1 MDSLYQLTCED
12 FSKELFSKAPVPG
25 GGGAA
30 AYIGALGVCLGAM
43 AVNLTRGKKKF
54 AAFEPEYEQMLTDA
68 ELYRKRLLQLIDK
81 DAAAFEPLSKAY
93 SMPKDDPAY
102 GETMRRVTIEATK
115 APLEMMRYCALSID
129 LIARILEKCSKLM
142 ISDVGC
148 AALAAKAGLECAA
161 LNVFVN
167 TRTLKGDEEAR
178 SMAKEAEE
186 MLAEY
191 APKAQDT
198 ADEVFARLRA

>member
-1 MDSLYQLTCED
+1 MDSLVKLTCED

-30 AYIGALGVCLGAM
+30 AYIGALGVSLGAM

-54 AAFEPEYEQMLTDA
+54 AAYEPEYEAMLTDA

-93 SMPKDDPAY
+93 SMSKDDPDYA
-102 GETMRRVTIEATK
+102 ETMRSVTITAAK
-115 APLEMMRYCALSID
+115 APFEMMRYCALSID
-129 LIARILEKCSKLM
+129 LIERILAKCSKLLL
-142 ISDVGC
+142 SDVGC
-148 AALAAKAGLECAA
+148 AAIAAEAAMECAA

-167 TRTLKGDEEAR
+167 TRMLKGDAEADK
-178 SMAKEAEE
+178 MARDAEE
-186 MLAEY
+186 MLADY
-191 APKAQDT
+191 IPKAMAV
-198 ADEVFARLRA
+198 ADEVFDRMRS

>member
-1 MDSLYQLTCED
+1 MDSLTKLTCEV
-12 FSKELFSKAPVPG
+12 FTKELFSKAPVPG

-30 AYIGALGVCLGAM
+30 AYIGALAVSLGAM

-54 AAFEPEYEQMLTDA
+54 AAYEPEYEVMLTDA

-93 SMPKDDPAY
+93 SMPKDDPDYA
-102 GETMRRVTIEATK
+102 ETMRRVTIEAAK
-115 APLEMMRYCALSID
+115 APLDMMHYCALSID
-129 LIARILEKCSKLM
+129 LIERILAKCSKLL

-148 AALAAKAGLECAA
+148 AAIAAEAAMECAA

-167 TRTLKGDEEAR
+167 TRLLKDDPEADK
-178 SMAKEAEE
+178 MARDAHE

-191 APKAQDT
+191 IPRAMEV
-198 ADEVFARLRA
+198 ADEVFDRLEA